1 MPVRYRRGLGVGE
14 PQGPHAWRFGR
25 LISFVDTGR
34 LDGEGQA
41 EPLEERHPIPG
52 GGGQEKWMRHSAQ
65 SLRNKDLRHLFFDTP
80 EPHLYD
86 TAPMSTSPDR
96 PLDVLG
102 LARDRVVVEREFPIA
117 GFARLRDRLAEATG
131 NAHARAQFGL
141 AGQWPTAQLALEAD
155 VVLSCQRCLKPV
167 RRKVASESRLVFASE
182 DAPELPGDYEAIGGD
197 PRMIDFA
204 ALVEDELLLGLP
216 LVPRHEANENCTPP
230 GGGEIVTGET
240 PSTEMRRPFAG
251 LKDLLKH

>member
-1 MPVRYRRGLGVGE
+1 VRHG
-14 PQGPHAWRFGR
+14 
-25 LISFVDTGR
+25 
-34 LDGEGQA
+34 
-41 EPLEERHPIPG
+41 
-52 GGGQEKWMRHSAQ
+52 AQ
-65 SLRNKDLRHLFFDTP
+65 SLRNKDLRHPFFDTP
-80 EPHLYD
+80 EPRLYD
-86 TAPMSTSPDR
+86 TAPMSTPPDR

-117 GFARLRDRLAEATG
+117 GFARLRDKLADATG

-141 AGQWPTAQLALEAD
+141 AGHWPTAQLALEAD
-155 VVLSCQRCLKPV
+155 VVMSCQRCLKPV
-167 RRKVASESRLVFASE
+167 RRKLASESRLVFAAE

-197 PRMIDFA
+197 PRKIDFA

-216 LVPRHEANENCTPP
+216 LVPRHDANERCAPP
-230 GGGEIVTGET
+230 AGVVKEAGET